1 MTNAERAKIT
11 KDAWDTVPENIKTA
25 FNEAVK
31 QHGVVL
37 PVTEYGAERAHIEL
51 NFHYDLKRVN
61 RKGVLPRIIYR
72 LDADTKNYIIEGS
85 LDKRL
90 RPLFKKESFGSL
102 EEVLK
107 HLTKILK
114 EPAEPADGEDFKR
127 WVQVTDLG
135 PKEIISVGELE
146 ELMLLSYNEHLGCVH
161 QNVPRGRLPRKY
173 ILPVEVKPFAKNGI
187 AVCPAAYP
195 FLPKGAK
202 PNDSVQWTWVV
213 RVKALYDFDD
223 SLNFMRAKVFCG
235 KERPPFLKKVL
246 DQLEKSASRK
256 ASEEAKKAA
265 EEAKKAA
272 TEAASGSL
280 GGNTSPATGI
290 PKVRKSGLGAL

>member
-1 MTNAERAKIT
+1 M
-11 KDAWDTVPENIKTA
+11 
-25 FNEAVK
+25 
-31 QHGVVL
+31 
-37 PVTEYGAERAHIEL
+37 
-51 NFHYDLKRVN
+51 
-61 RKGVLPRIIYR
+61 YR
-72 LDADTKNYIIEGS
+72 LDATTKNFIIEGS

-114 EPAEPADGEDFKR
+114 EPAEPADGDDFKR
-127 WVQVTDLG
+127 WTQVTDLG
-135 PKEIISVGELE
+135 PKKSIALSELE
-146 ELMLLSYNEHLGCVH
+146 ELMLLSYREHLGCVH
-161 QNVPRGRLPRKY
+161 QNVPRGKLPRKY
-173 ILPVEVKPFAKNGI
+173 ILPVEVKPFAKKGI
-187 AVCPAAYP
+187 AVYPTAYP
-195 FLPKGAK
+195 FRPKGAK
-202 PNDSVQWTWVV
+202 PKDPVQWTWVV
-213 RVKALYDFDD
+213 RVKAIYDFDD

-272 TEAASGSL
+272 EEAASGSR
-280 GGNTSPATGI
+280 GDKTSLETSI
-290 PKVRKSGLGAL
+290 PKVRKSGHGSL

>member
-11 KDAWDTVPENIKTA
+11 NDAWDTVPENIKTA
-25 FNEAVK
+25 FNDAVK
-31 QHGVVL
+31 NGVVL
-37 PVTEYGAERAHIEL
+37 PVTKYGAERAHMEL
-51 NFHYDLKRVN
+51 NFHYDLKKVN
-61 RKGVLPRIIYR
+61 RKGARPLIIYR
-72 LDADTKNYIIEGS
+72 LDADTKNYLIEGS

-114 EPAEPADGEDFKR
+114 EPAAPADGDDFKR
-127 WVQVTDLG
+127 WVQVADLG
-135 PKEIISVGELE
+135 PKEIIPVGELD
-146 ELMLLSYNEHLGCVH
+146 ELMLFSYNEHLGCVH
-161 QNVPRGRLPRKY
+161 QNVPRGKLPRKY
-173 ILPVEVKPFAKNGI
+173 ILPIEVKPFAKKGI
-187 AVCPAAYP
+187 AVYPTAYP

-202 PNDSVQWTWVV
+202 PKDSVQWTWVV

-223 SLNFMRAKVFCG
+223 SLNFIRAKVFCG

-265 EEAKKAA
+265 EEAKKTAQ
-272 TEAASGSL
+272 EAASGSR
-280 GGNTSPATGI
+280 GGNTPPATAI
-290 PKVRKSGLGAL
+290 PKVRKSGHGAL

>member
-11 KDAWDTVPENIKTA
+11 KEAWETIPENIKTA

-31 QHGVVL
+31 KDGIVL
-37 PVTEYGAERAHIEL
+37 PVTKYGAERAHIEL
-51 NFHYDLKRVN
+51 TFHYDLKKVN
-61 RKGVLPRIIYR
+61 SRRARPQVIFR
-72 LDADTKNYIIEGS
+72 LDAETKNYIIEGH

-114 EPAEPADGEDFKR
+114 EPAEPADGDNFKR
-127 WVQVTDLG
+127 WVQVADLG
-135 PKEIISVGELE
+135 PEKIIPVGELE
-146 ELMLLSYNEHLGCVH
+146 ELMLLSYTEHLGAVQ
-161 QNVPRGRLPRKY
+161 QNVPRGKLPRKY
-173 ILPVEVKPFAKNGI
+173 ILPVEVKPGANKGI
-187 AVCPAAYP
+187 AVYPTAYP

-202 PNDSVQWTWVV
+202 PYDPVQWTWVV
-213 RVKALYDFDD
+213 RLKANYDFDD
-223 SLNFMRAKVFCG
+223 SLNFIRAKVFCG
-235 KERPPFLKKVL
+235 KERPPFLKQVL
-246 DQLEKSASRK
+246 GQLEKSASRK

-272 TEAASGSL
+272 EEAASGSRSD
-280 GGNTSPATGI
+280 NMATSI
-290 PKVRKSGLGAL
+290 PKVRKSGHGSL